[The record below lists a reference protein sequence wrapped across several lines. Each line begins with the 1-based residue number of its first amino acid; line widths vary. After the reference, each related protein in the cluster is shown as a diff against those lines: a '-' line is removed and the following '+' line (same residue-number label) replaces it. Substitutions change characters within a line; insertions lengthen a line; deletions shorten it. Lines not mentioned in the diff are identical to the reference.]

1 MTGMDTAAMISRIF
15 FGEAMRATPPSA
27 RICDG
32 TRSSAMTEVDL
43 PKLIGLPPDLH
54 QNKTVELYVTA
65 ADPSGHVGQLGSAD
79 HPLKMKRK
87 SWIDKIL
94 GKNEKGGGP

>member
-1 MTGMDTAAMISRIF
+1 MD
-15 FGEAMRATPPSA
+15 
-27 RICDG
+27 
-32 TRSSAMTEVDL
+32 V
-43 PKLIGLPPDLH
+43 PPDLH

-65 ADPSGHVGQLGSAD
+65 TDPSGHVGQLGSAD

-94 GKNEKGGGP
+94 GKNEKDGGP